1 MRRSQDIVGCVDGQR
16 LNSNEFGRCF
26 VILSKIEKGQ
36 IAQVNA
42 Y

>member
-1 MRRSQDIVGCVDGQR
+1 MHSSQGIVRGVDEQR